1 MDFQIIINDALINLC
16 DNSNVHENDFIL
28 SIINDFE
35 NGKWRYSKFKHFIW
49 NNIAE
54 TALSH
59 KERESLANKSHSL
72 LTSAAKNLR
81 LTKTNNYGEGGE
93 LAEILLYGIMKEHYG
108 ALPVVPKIFYKQ
120 NAQDFAKGSDS
131 VHIVI
136 ESNEN
141 FSLWFG
147 EAKFYNNIENERLPR
162 IINSVGNLLAP
173 EKIRKENSIIT
184 NISDIDLLEIDSS
197 LKEKIKEALS
207 LNESLDDLKKKINIP
222 ILLLHEC
229 SITANVNLMTEEY
242 KNEIK
247 KYHLD
252 RALNYFSIQFAKLK
266 DIFNYFEIKFHLI
279 LFPVPCKDT
288 IVKDFITN
296 VEHYKGQ

>member
-1 MDFQIIINDALINLC
+1 MDFQIIINDALMNLC
-16 DNSNVHENDFIL
+16 ESRNIHNNDFIL

-35 NGKWRYSKFKHFIW
+35 NGEWRYSKFKNFIW
-49 NNIAE
+49 DNIAE

-59 KERESLANKSHSL
+59 KERESLAYKSHSL
-72 LTSAAKNLR
+72 LTLAAKNLR
-81 LTKTNNYGEGGE
+81 LTETDDYGEGGE

-136 ESNEN
+136 EPNEN

-184 NISDIDLLEIDSS
+184 NILDIELLELDSS

-229 SITANVNLMTEEY
+229 SITANANLMTEEY

-252 RALNYFSIQFAKLK
+252 RAQNYFSKQFTKLK